1 MDIKNRTLKNLA
13 VIIALIML
21 GVVLNVFDWILMLLP
36 NIELVTPLLII
47 YTYKFGAK
55 ALISA
60 YVYAFIE
67 IATHGFNVW
76 NIMYLYV
83 WAILVLI
90 IWPLT
95 KIKNKKV
102 ATPIVA
108 AVAGLYGLAFGTL
121 CSIPYWFMGGPSFAL
136 AWIASGFSFDLIH
149 AASNLVATA
158 ILYIPLCKVM
168 DKIKI

>member
-1 MDIKNRTLKNLA
+1 MDIKNRTLRNLA

-76 NIMYLYV
+76 NVMYLYV

-90 IWPLT
+90 VWPLT
-95 KIKNKKV
+95 KIKSKRI

-108 AVAGLYGLAFGTL
+108 FTAGVYGLAFGTL
-121 CSIPYWFMGGPSFAL
+121 CSIPFWFLNGQAFAL
-136 AWIASGFSFDLIH
+136 AWIAKGLSFDIIH
-149 AASNLVATA
+149 AVSNFATTLV
-158 ILYIPLCKVM
+158 LYIPLCKVM

>member
-1 MDIKNRTLKNLA
+1 MERTNTKRNVLGTTL
-13 VIIALIML
+13 ALIML
-21 GVVLNVFDWILMLLP
+21 GAILNVFDWLLMGLP

-47 YTYKFGAK
+47 YTYKFGVK
-55 ALISA
+55 ALIPA
-60 YVYAFIE
+60 YVYAFLE
-67 IATHGFNVW
+67 ITTHGFNVW

-83 WAILVLI
+83 WALLVLI
-90 IWPLT
+90 MWPLT
-95 KIKNKKV
+95 KIKNKKE

-108 AVAGLYGLAFGTL
+108 GTACLYGLAFGTL
-121 CSIPYWFMGGPSFAL
+121 CSIPYWFLNGPTFAL

>member
-1 MDIKNRTLKNLA
+1 MDIKNRTLRDLA

-90 IWPLT
+90 VWPLT

-102 ATPIVA
+102 AVSERRESSSTPN
-108 AVAGLYGLAFGTL
+108 TR
-121 CSIPYWFMGGPSFAL
+121 M
-136 AWIASGFSFDLIH
+136 
-149 AASNLVATA
+149 AASRKYRMGRSGSITRRRMRRTGDTV
-158 ILYIPLCKVM
+158 
-168 DKIKI
+168 

>member
-1 MDIKNRTLKNLA
+1 MMDKSRTLKNLA
-13 VIIALIML
+13 ATLALIML
-21 GVVLNVFDWILMLLP
+21 GVVLNVFDWALMMLP

-47 YTYKFGAK
+47 YTYKFGIK
-55 ALISA
+55 ALIPA

-90 IWPLT
+90 AWPLT
-95 KIKNKKV
+95 KIKAKKI
-102 ATPIVA
+102 ATPVI
-108 AVAGLYGLAFGTL
+108 AVFAGLYGLSFGAL
-121 CSIPYWFMGGPSFAL
+121 CSIPYWFLNGPTFAR
-136 AWIASGFSFDLIH
+136 AWIASGLTFDIIH
-149 AASNLVATA
+149 AVSNFVATLV
-158 ILYIPLCKVM
+158 LYIPLCKVM

>member
-1 MDIKNRTLKNLA
+1 MMDKSKTLKNLA
-13 VIIALIML
+13 TTLALIMF
-21 GVVLNVFDWILMLLP
+21 GVVLNVFDWALMMLP

-47 YTYKFGAK
+47 YTYKFGVK
-55 ALISA
+55 ALIPA
-60 YVYAFIE
+60 YVYAFLE

-83 WAILVLI
+83 WALLVLI
-90 IWPLT
+90 MWPLT
-95 KIKNKKV
+95 KIKSKKI
-102 ATPIVA
+102 ATPVVA

-121 CSIPYWFMGGPSFAL
+121 CSIPYWFLNGPAFAL